1 MPGSILGTRVLRTE
15 DPALLTGAARY
26 LNDLDL
32 PGKLHA
38 VFARSEVAHARLGA
52 VHIDDAAAVP
62 GVVAVFT
69 AETLGVAPH
78 HGFVTVHPDFA
89 RPPLAD
95 GRRCASSARRSP
107 SSSPRPSTAAADG
120 AAAVWA
126 DYEPL
131 DADRRRRGRLRRRR
145 AGDLPRPRQQ
155 RGARRH
161 RPAARPRGGQRRRRA
176 RPLRQ
181 PARRRRADGARTAA
195 PPSPATT
202 AALTFYAST
211 QMPHGLQPQLAKA
224 LGMDRARH
232 PRHQPRR
239 SAAGSAARPASAP
252 STRPSPPPPATSTG
266 R

>member
-15 DPALLTGAARY
+15 DPALLTGSARY

-62 GVVAVFT
+62 GVVAVLHRRD
-69 AETLGVAPH
+69 LGVAPH

-95 GRRCASSARRSP
+95 GVVRFVGEAIAVVVAETV
-107 SSSPRPSTAAADG
+107 TAAADG

-131 DADRRRRGRLRRRR
+131 DPIVDPEDAFADGAPR
-145 AGDLPRPRQQ
+145 DLPRPRQQ
-155 RGARRH
+155 PGARRH
-161 RPAARPRGGQRRRRA
+161 RPARSTSRRSATSSCAAATSTSASPSCRWR
-176 RPLRQ
+176 
-181 PARRRRADGARTAA
+181 RTAA

-202 AALTFYAST
+202 A
-211 QMPHGLQPQLAKA
+211 G
-224 LGMDRARH
+224 
-232 PRHQPRR
+232 
-239 SAAGSAARPASAP
+239 
-252 STRPSPPPPATSTG
+252 
-266 R
+266 